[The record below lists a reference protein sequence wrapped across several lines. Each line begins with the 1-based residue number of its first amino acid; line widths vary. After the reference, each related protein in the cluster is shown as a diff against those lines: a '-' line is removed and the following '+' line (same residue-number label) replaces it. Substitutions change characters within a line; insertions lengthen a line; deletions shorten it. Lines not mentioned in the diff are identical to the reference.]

1 MRERV
6 LALVQSPKPG
16 GDDLEEAVSDGEIR
30 EVLESLDWSTWRPE
44 IVEIFLHRSRVLEVI
59 PESQRSW
66 LPLVH
71 DSLLLFLNR
80 LSEERF
86 LERVIRQSRL
96 SSDASRGDLLLAFVA
111 RTPSLQKLGQILAR
125 YPEVAGD
132 LRLALQTLENSIAT
146 TGRDEIVSA
155 IEEELGQDVIS
166 RYRIRFA
173 NEVLAEASVGAVIRS
188 TFVPSDGGDP
198 RDAVCKLLKPYAIVG
213 LEEELQI
220 LEEVTRNLQDHG
232 EFYDIG
238 DAPVVE
244 LFEELQDA
252 LAKEIQVTE
261 EQSNLAKAARYY
273 RDVDE
278 IVIPEIYPFTTPGV
292 TCMEYVNGVKITDAF
307 PDDPKARAEL
317 ARRLSDALTFDV
329 IFSSNKEALFHG
341 DPHAGNVLH
350 VINASHDPYRIAL
363 IDWGLAETFPY
374 EQRAQL
380 VQLLVGITLHDAERI
395 ANNVGALV
403 HLEEAS
409 PEQEQRLRDLAEP
422 VLADRDREIFE
433 SLNELLT
440 VLARAGYSIRFN
452 TAIFIKSQLTI
463 AGILV
468 ELDPEF
474 EQGDYLMDRVSGQV
488 FRETHTRLL
497 RALYFP
503 AWNSHDYRSM
513 MSNEDVKDIQ
523 LQRTG
528 ATFKKIGK
536 GIWAGISYPATLF
549 R

>member
-1 MRERV
+1 
-6 LALVQSPKPG
+6 
-16 GDDLEEAVSDGEIR
+16 
-30 EVLESLDWSTWRPE
+30 
-44 IVEIFLHRSRVLEVI
+44 
-59 PESQRSW
+59 
-66 LPLVH
+66 
-71 DSLLLFLNR
+71 
-80 LSEERF
+80 
-86 LERVIRQSRL
+86 
-96 SSDASRGDLLLAFVA
+96 
-111 RTPSLQKLGQILAR
+111 
-125 YPEVAGD
+125 
-132 LRLALQTLENSIAT
+132 
-146 TGRDEIVSA
+146 
-155 IEEELGQDVIS
+155 
-166 RYRIRFA
+166 
-173 NEVLAEASVGAVIRS
+173 
-188 TFVPSDGGDP
+188 
-198 RDAVCKLLKPYAIVG
+198 LKPYAIVG

-238 DAPVVE
+238 GAPVVE

-261 EQSNLAKAARYY
+261 EQGNLAEAARYY

-278 IVIPEIYPFTTPGV
+278 IVIPEIYPFSTPGV
-292 TCMEYVNGVKITDAF
+292 TCMEYVNGIKITDAF
-307 PDDPKARAEL
+307 PGDSEARAEL

-329 IFSSNKEALFHG
+329 IFSSNEEALFHG

-350 VINASHDPYRIAL
+350 VVDDPDDPYRIAL

-374 EQRAQL
+374 EQRAQF
-380 VQLLVGITLHDAERI
+380 VQLLVGITLRDAKRL
-395 ANNVGALV
+395 ANNVGALI

-409 PEQEQRLRDLAEP
+409 AEQKQRLRDLVEP
-422 VLADRDREIFE
+422 VLADRDREAFE

-463 AGILV
+463 GGILL

-474 EQGDYLMDRVSGQV
+474 EQSDYLMDRVSGQV
-488 FRETHTRLL
+488 LRESHTRLL

-528 ATFKKIGK
+528 AAFKKIGK